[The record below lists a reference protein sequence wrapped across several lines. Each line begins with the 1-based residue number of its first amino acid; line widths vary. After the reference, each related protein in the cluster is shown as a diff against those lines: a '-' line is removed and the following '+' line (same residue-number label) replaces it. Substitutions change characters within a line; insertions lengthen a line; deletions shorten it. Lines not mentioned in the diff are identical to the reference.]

1 MRIWTMKE
9 LFRLT
14 RSELFTVRYEILA
27 ELARMPEAS
36 GDRGVALANLENIR
50 RVLARLDPRPS

>member
-14 RSELFTVRYEILA
+14 RSELFQLRYEILG
-27 ELARMPEAS
+27 ELARLPANS
-36 GDRGVALANLENIR
+36 GDRSVALTNLENIR
-50 RVLARLDPRPS
+50 RVLARRDLSPT